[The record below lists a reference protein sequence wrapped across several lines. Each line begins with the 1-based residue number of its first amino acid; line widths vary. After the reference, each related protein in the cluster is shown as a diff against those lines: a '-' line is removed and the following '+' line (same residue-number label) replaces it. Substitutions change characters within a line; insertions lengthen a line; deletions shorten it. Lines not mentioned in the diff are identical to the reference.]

1 MNPHAQEI
9 PVIASQGRIG
19 TASDPHSVPERMAPV
34 VPLDGRRPWHGH
46 PTTPESI
53 LPCAQTELPWRIQL
67 ASRPLPRLGA
77 VDVVQAGLLVG
88 LRAVEGA
95 RNRGLPVGPVLCCPA
110 HARVHIPV
118 EAGTAYR
125 WHVPQ
130 TVCRTG
136 RHWECALGGQ
146 VVGHS
151 RCSTVWLIPPDGH
164 PDHTDSV
171 TLLHWLALTRSGGTR
186 NREERYGG

>member
-19 TASDPHSVPERMAPV
+19 TASDPRSVQEQMAPV
-34 VPLDGRRPWHGH
+34 VPLGGRRRWHGH
-46 PTTPESI
+46 PTTSESI

-67 ASRPLPRLGA
+67 ASRPLPRLGP

-95 RNRGLPVGPVLCCPA
+95 RNWGLSVGPVLCCPA
-110 HARVHIPV
+110 HARIHIPV

-130 TVCRTG
+130 TVCRAG
-136 RHWECALGGQ
+136 RLWECALDSQ

-151 RCSTVWLIPPDGH
+151 RCSTVWLLPPDEH
-164 PDHTDSV
+164 PDHTDSA

-186 NREERYGG
+186 NREELYGG